1 MNSPPSNEELCAS
14 ALRGDAGAR
23 NELVENNLGF
33 IRKTA
38 NELWSS
44 QRELNSA
51 LLLDRE
57 DLVQEGALGLLRC
70 VDTFDPESGGKFL
83 SYAAPAVRNAMLDSI
98 RERSRTLEAQNIGS
112 RTSLESAALYGTGK
126 TPEQLYLERESFEE
140 LHAAL
145 GRIEPREWGVYR
157 VPLRLRRRGHGAHA
171 DADGPALPP
180 VGEPSEGDGAPGL
193 GRRAAG
199 AAVVVLRRVAAAG
212 M

>member
-14 ALRGDAGAR
+14 ARRGDAGAR

-98 RERSRTLEAQNIGS
+98 RERSRTFEAQNIGS
-112 RTSLESAALYGTGK
+112 RISLESAAHDGTRY
-126 TPEQLYLERESFEE
+126 TPKQLYLERESFEE

-145 GRIEPREWGVYR
+145 GRIEPREWGYIEYR
-157 VPLRLRRRGHGAHA
+157 FGFDDEDTERTLTQTARHFHLSESRARATERQALDDVRLE
-171 DADGPALPP
+171 LPWWY
-180 VGEPSEGDGAPGL
+180 
-193 GRRAAG
+193 
-199 AAVVVLRRVAAAG
+199 
-212 M
+212 

>member
-14 ALRGDAGAR
+14 ARLGDAGAR
-23 NELVENNLGF
+23 NELVGNNLGF

-44 QRELNSA
+44 QRELNAA

-57 DLVQEGALGLLRC
+57 DLEQEGALGLLRC

-98 RERSRTLEAQNIGS
+98 RERSRTFEAQNIGS
-112 RTSLESAALYGTGK
+112 RISLESAALYGTGK

-145 GRIEPREWGVYR
+145 GRIEPRQRGYIEYR
-157 VPLRLRRRGHGAHA
+157 FGFDDEDTERTLTQTARHFNLSESRARATERQ
-171 DADGPALPP
+171 ALDDVWLELPW
-180 VGEPSEGDGAPGL
+180 
-193 GRRAAG
+193 RY
-199 AAVVVLRRVAAAG
+199 
-212 M
+212 

>member
-1 MNSPPSNEELCAS
+1 MKSPLSNEELCAS
-14 ALRGDAGAR
+14 ARRGDAGAR

-57 DLVQEGALGLLRC
+57 DLEQEGALGLLRC

-98 RERSRTLEAQNIGS
+98 RERSRTFEAQNIGS
-112 RTSLESAALYGTGK
+112 RISLESAAHDGTRY

-145 GRIEPREWGVYR
+145 GRIEPRERGYIEYR
-157 VPLRLRRRGHGAHA
+157 FGFDDEDTERTLTQTARYFHLSESRARMTERQAVDDVRLE
-171 DADGPALPP
+171 LPWWY
-180 VGEPSEGDGAPGL
+180 
-193 GRRAAG
+193 
-199 AAVVVLRRVAAAG
+199 
-212 M
+212 

>member
-1 MNSPPSNEELCAS
+1 MKSPLSNEELCAS
-14 ALRGDAGAR
+14 ACRGDAGAR

-57 DLVQEGALGLLRC
+57 DLEQEGALRLLRC

-83 SYAAPAVRNAMLDSI
+83 SYAVPAVRNAMLDSI
-98 RERSRTLEAQNIGS
+98 RERSRTFEAQNIGS
-112 RTSLESAALYGTGK
+112 RISLESAALDGTRY

-145 GRIEPREWGVYR
+145 GRIEPREWGYLEYR
-157 VPLRLRRRGHGAHA
+157 FGFDDEDTERTLTQTARHFHLSESRARATERQALDDVRLE
-171 DADGPALPP
+171 LPWWY
-180 VGEPSEGDGAPGL
+180 
-193 GRRAAG
+193 
-199 AAVVVLRRVAAAG
+199 
-212 M
+212 

>member
-14 ALRGDAGAR
+14 ARRGDAGAR

-98 RERSRTLEAQNIGS
+98 RERSRTFEAQNIGS
-112 RTSLESAALYGTGK
+112 RISLESAAHAGTRY

-145 GRIEPREWGVYR
+145 GRIEPREWGYIEYR
-157 VPLRLRRRGHGAHA
+157 FGFDDEDTERTLTQTARHFHLSESRARATERQALDDVRLE
-171 DADGPALPP
+171 LPWWY
-180 VGEPSEGDGAPGL
+180 
-193 GRRAAG
+193 
-199 AAVVVLRRVAAAG
+199 
-212 M
+212 

>member
-14 ALRGDAGAR
+14 ARLGDAGAR

-38 NELWSS
+38 NELWNS
-44 QRELNSA
+44 QRELNTD

-57 DLVQEGALGLLRC
+57 DLEQEGALGLLRC

-83 SYAAPAVRNAMLDSI
+83 SYAAPAVRNAMLYSI
-98 RERSRTLEAQNIGS
+98 RERSRTFEAQNIGS
-112 RTSLESAALYGTGK
+112 RISLESAAFYGTGK

-145 GRIEPREWGVYR
+145 GRIEPRQRGYIEYR
-157 VPLRLRRRGHGAHA
+157 FGFDDEDTERTLTQTARHFHLSESRARATERQALDDVRLE
-171 DADGPALPP
+171 LPWWY
-180 VGEPSEGDGAPGL
+180 
-193 GRRAAG
+193 
-199 AAVVVLRRVAAAG
+199 
-212 M
+212 

>member
-1 MNSPPSNEELCAS
+1 MKSPLSNEELCAS
-14 ALRGDAGAR
+14 ALRSDAGAR
-23 NELVENNLGF
+23 NELVGNNLGF

-44 QRELNSA
+44 QRELNAA

-57 DLVQEGALGLLRC
+57 DLEQEGALGLLRC

-98 RERSRTLEAQNIGS
+98 RERSRTFEAQNIGS
-112 RTSLESAALYGTGK
+112 RISLESAALYGTGK

-145 GRIEPREWGVYR
+145 GRIEPRQRGYIEYR
-157 VPLRLRRRGHGAHA
+157 FGFDDEDTERTLTQTARHFHLSESRARATERQ
-171 DADGPALPP
+171 ALDDVWLELPW
-180 VGEPSEGDGAPGL
+180 
-193 GRRAAG
+193 RY
-199 AAVVVLRRVAAAG
+199 
-212 M
+212 

>member
-1 MNSPPSNEELCAS
+1 MKSPLSNEELCAS

-44 QRELNSA
+44 QRELNSD

-57 DLVQEGALGLLRC
+57 DLKQEGALGLLRC

-98 RERSRTLEAQNIGS
+98 RERSRTFEAQNIGS
-112 RTSLESAALYGTGK
+112 RISLESAALYGTGK

-140 LHAAL
+140 LHVAL
-145 GRIEPREWGVYR
+145 GRIEPRERGYIEYR
-157 VPLRLRRRGHGAHA
+157 FGFDDEDTERTLTQTARHFHLPESRARMTERQALDDVRLE
-171 DADGPALPP
+171 LPWWY
-180 VGEPSEGDGAPGL
+180 
-193 GRRAAG
+193 
-199 AAVVVLRRVAAAG
+199 
-212 M
+212 

>member
-1 MNSPPSNEELCAS
+1 MKSPLSNEELCAS
-14 ALRGDAGAR
+14 ARRGDAGAR

-44 QRELNSA
+44 QRELNA
-51 LLLDRE
+51 TLLLDRE
-57 DLVQEGALGLLRC
+57 DLEQEGALGLLRC

-98 RERSRTLEAQNIGS
+98 RERSRTFEAQNIGS
-112 RTSLESAALYGTGK
+112 RISLESAAHDGTRY

-145 GRIEPREWGVYR
+145 GRIEPREWGYIEYR
-157 VPLRLRRRGHGAHA
+157 FGFDDEDTERTLTQTARHFHLSESRARATERQALDDVRLE
-171 DADGPALPP
+171 LPWWY
-180 VGEPSEGDGAPGL
+180 
-193 GRRAAG
+193 
-199 AAVVVLRRVAAAG
+199 
-212 M
+212 

>member
-14 ALRGDAGAR
+14 ARLGDAEAR
-23 NELVENNLGF
+23 NELVGNNLGF

-38 NELWSS
+38 NELWNS
-44 QRELNSA
+44 QRELNTA

-57 DLVQEGALGLLRC
+57 DLEQEGALGLLRC

-98 RERSRTLEAQNIGS
+98 RERSRTFEAQNIGS
-112 RTSLESAALYGTGK
+112 RISLESAALDGTRY

-145 GRIEPREWGVYR
+145 GRIKPRERGYIEYR
-157 VPLRLRRRGHGAHA
+157 FGFDDEDTERTLAQTARHFHLSESRARATERQALDDVRLE
-171 DADGPALPP
+171 LPWWY
-180 VGEPSEGDGAPGL
+180 
-193 GRRAAG
+193 
-199 AAVVVLRRVAAAG
+199 
-212 M
+212 

>member
-14 ALRGDAGAR
+14 ALRGDAGVR

-57 DLVQEGALGLLRC
+57 DFEQEGAFGLLRC

-98 RERSRTLEAQNIGS
+98 RERSRTFEAQNIGT
-112 RTSLESAALYGTGK
+112 RISLEPAALDGTRY

-145 GRIEPREWGVYR
+145 GRIEPRQRGYIEYR
-157 VPLRLRRRGHGAHA
+157 FGF
-171 DADGPALPP
+171 DD
-180 VGEPSEGDGAPGL
+180 
-193 GRRAAG
+193 
-199 AAVVVLRRVAAAG
+199 
-212 M
+212 

>member
-14 ALRGDAGAR
+14 ARLGDAGAR
-23 NELVENNLGF
+23 NELVGNNLGF

-98 RERSRTLEAQNIGS
+98 RERSRAFEAQNIGS
-112 RTSLESAALYGTGK
+112 RISLESAALCGTGK

-145 GRIEPREWGVYR
+145 DRIEPRERGYIEYR
-157 VPLRLRRRGHGAHA
+157 FGFDDEDTERTLTQTARHFHLSESRARATERL
-171 DADGPALPP
+171 ALDDVRLELPWWY
-180 VGEPSEGDGAPGL
+180 
-193 GRRAAG
+193 
-199 AAVVVLRRVAAAG
+199 
-212 M
+212 

>member
-14 ALRGDAGAR
+14 ARLGDAGAR
-23 NELVENNLGF
+23 NQLVGNNLGF

-44 QRELNSA
+44 QRELNSD
-51 LLLDRE
+51 LLLDRV
-57 DLVQEGALGLLRC
+57 DLEQEGALGLLRC

-98 RERSRTLEAQNIGS
+98 RERSRTFEAQNIGS
-112 RTSLESAALYGTGK
+112 RISLESAALYGTGK

-145 GRIEPREWGVYR
+145 GRIEPRERGYIEYR
-157 VPLRLRRRGHGAHA
+157 FGFDDEDTERTLTQTARHFHLSESRARATERQ
-171 DADGPALPP
+171 ALDDVWLELPWWY
-180 VGEPSEGDGAPGL
+180 
-193 GRRAAG
+193 
-199 AAVVVLRRVAAAG
+199 
-212 M
+212 

>member
-1 MNSPPSNEELCAS
+1 MKSPLSNEELCAS
-14 ALRGDAGAR
+14 ALRSDAGAR
-23 NELVENNLGF
+23 NELIENNLGF

-44 QRELNSA
+44 QRELNSD

-57 DLVQEGALGLLRC
+57 DLEQEGALGLLRC

-98 RERSRTLEAQNIGS
+98 RERSRTFEAQNIGS
-112 RTSLESAALYGTGK
+112 RISLESAALDGTRY

-145 GRIEPREWGVYR
+145 GRIEPRERGYIEYR
-157 VPLRLRRRGHGAHA
+157 FGFDDEDTERTLTQTARHFHLSESRARATERL
-171 DADGPALPP
+171 ALDDVRLELPWWY
-180 VGEPSEGDGAPGL
+180 
-193 GRRAAG
+193 
-199 AAVVVLRRVAAAG
+199 
-212 M
+212 

>member
-14 ALRGDAGAR
+14 ARLGDAGAR
-23 NELVENNLGF
+23 NQLVGNNLGF

-38 NELWSS
+38 NELWSF
-44 QRELNSA
+44 QRELNTA

-57 DLVQEGALGLLRC
+57 DLEQEGALGLLRC

-98 RERSRTLEAQNIGS
+98 RERSRTFEAQNIGS
-112 RTSLESAALYGTGK
+112 RISLESAAHDGTRY

-145 GRIEPREWGVYR
+145 GRIEPRERGYIEYR
-157 VPLRLRRRGHGAHA
+157 FGFDDEDTERTLTQTARHFHLSESRARMTEHQAVDDVRLE
-171 DADGPALPP
+171 LPWWY
-180 VGEPSEGDGAPGL
+180 
-193 GRRAAG
+193 
-199 AAVVVLRRVAAAG
+199 
-212 M
+212 

>member
-1 MNSPPSNEELCAS
+1 MKSPLSNEELCAS

-44 QRELNSA
+44 QRELNSD

-57 DLVQEGALGLLRC
+57 DLEQEGALGLLRC

-98 RERSRTLEAQNIGS
+98 RERSRTFEAQNIGS
-112 RTSLESAALYGTGK
+112 RISLESAALYGTGK

-145 GRIEPREWGVYR
+145 GRIEPRERGYIEYR
-157 VPLRLRRRGHGAHA
+157 FGFDDEDTERTLTQPARHFHLPESRARATERL
-171 DADGPALPP
+171 ALDDVRLELPWWY
-180 VGEPSEGDGAPGL
+180 
-193 GRRAAG
+193 
-199 AAVVVLRRVAAAG
+199 
-212 M
+212 

>member
-1 MNSPPSNEELCAS
+1 MKSPLSNEELCAS

-44 QRELNSA
+44 QRELNSD

-57 DLVQEGALGLLRC
+57 DLEQEGALGLLRC

-98 RERSRTLEAQNIGS
+98 RERSRTFEAQNIGS
-112 RTSLESAALYGTGK
+112 RISLESAALYGTGK

-140 LHAAL
+140 LHVAL
-145 GRIEPREWGVYR
+145 GRIEPRERGYIEYR
-157 VPLRLRRRGHGAHA
+157 FGFDDEDTERTLTQTARHFHLSESRARMTERQAVDDVRLE
-171 DADGPALPP
+171 LPWWY
-180 VGEPSEGDGAPGL
+180 
-193 GRRAAG
+193 
-199 AAVVVLRRVAAAG
+199 
-212 M
+212 

>member
-1 MNSPPSNEELCAS
+1 MKSPLSNEELCAS

-23 NELVENNLGF
+23 NKLVENNLGF

-44 QRELNSA
+44 QRELNAA

-57 DLVQEGALGLLRC
+57 DLEQEGALGLLRC
-70 VDTFDPESGGKFL
+70 VDTFDLESGGKFL

-98 RERSRTLEAQNIGS
+98 RERSRTFEAQNIGS
-112 RTSLESAALYGTGK
+112 RISLESAALYGTGK

-145 GRIEPREWGVYR
+145 GRIEPRERGYIEYR
-157 VPLRLRRRGHGAHA
+157 FGFDDEDTERTLTQTARHFHLSESRARMTERQALDDVRLE
-171 DADGPALPP
+171 LPWWY
-180 VGEPSEGDGAPGL
+180 
-193 GRRAAG
+193 
-199 AAVVVLRRVAAAG
+199 
-212 M
+212 

>member
-1 MNSPPSNEELCAS
+1 MKSPLSNEELCAS

-38 NELWSS
+38 HELWSS
-44 QRELNSA
+44 QRELNAA

-57 DLVQEGALGLLRC
+57 DLEQEGALGLLRC
-70 VDTFDPESGGKFL
+70 VDTFDPESGVKFL

-98 RERSRTLEAQNIGS
+98 RERSRTFEAQNIGS
-112 RTSLESAALYGTGK
+112 RISLESAALYGTGK

-145 GRIEPREWGVYR
+145 GRIEPRQRGYIEYR
-157 VPLRLRRRGHGAHA
+157 FGFDDEDTERTLTQTARHFHLSESRARATERQ
-171 DADGPALPP
+171 ALDDVWLELPWWY
-180 VGEPSEGDGAPGL
+180 
-193 GRRAAG
+193 
-199 AAVVVLRRVAAAG
+199 
-212 M
+212 

>member
-1 MNSPPSNEELCAS
+1 MKSLLSNEELCAS
-14 ALRGDAGAR
+14 ARRGDAGAR

-98 RERSRTLEAQNIGS
+98 RERSRPFEAQNIGS
-112 RTSLESAALYGTGK
+112 RISLESAAHDGTRY

-145 GRIEPREWGVYR
+145 GRIEPRERGYIEYR
-157 VPLRLRRRGHGAHA
+157 FGFDDEDTERTLTQTARHFHLSESRARATERQ
-171 DADGPALPP
+171 ALDDVWLELPWWY
-180 VGEPSEGDGAPGL
+180 
-193 GRRAAG
+193 
-199 AAVVVLRRVAAAG
+199 
-212 M
+212 

>member
-1 MNSPPSNEELCAS
+1 MKSPLSNEELCAS
-14 ALRGDAGAR
+14 ARRGDASAR

-98 RERSRTLEAQNIGS
+98 RERSRTFEAQNIGS
-112 RTSLESAALYGTGK
+112 RISLESAALDGTRY

-145 GRIEPREWGVYR
+145 GRIEPREWGYIEYR
-157 VPLRLRRRGHGAHA
+157 FGFDDEDTERTLTQTARHFHLSESRARATERL
-171 DADGPALPP
+171 ALDDVRLELPWWY
-180 VGEPSEGDGAPGL
+180 
-193 GRRAAG
+193 
-199 AAVVVLRRVAAAG
+199 
-212 M
+212 

>member
-14 ALRGDAGAR
+14 ARLGDAGAR
-23 NELVENNLGF
+23 NELVGNNLGF

-44 QRELNSA
+44 QRELNTD

-57 DLVQEGALGLLRC
+57 DLEQEGALGLLRC

-98 RERSRTLEAQNIGS
+98 RERSRTFEAQNIGT
-112 RTSLESAALYGTGK
+112 RISLESAALDGTRY
-126 TPEQLYLERESFEE
+126 TPEQLYMERESFEE

-145 GRIEPREWGVYR
+145 GRIEPRQRGYIEYR
-157 VPLRLRRRGHGAHA
+157 FGFDDEDTERTLAQTARHFHLSESRARMTERQALDDVRLE
-171 DADGPALPP
+171 LPWWY
-180 VGEPSEGDGAPGL
+180 
-193 GRRAAG
+193 
-199 AAVVVLRRVAAAG
+199 
-212 M
+212 

>member
-14 ALRGDAGAR
+14 ARRGDAGAR

-38 NELWSS
+38 NELWSF

-98 RERSRTLEAQNIGS
+98 RERSRTFEAQNIGS
-112 RTSLESAALYGTGK
+112 RISLESAAHDGTRY

-145 GRIEPREWGVYR
+145 GRIEPREWGYIEYR
-157 VPLRLRRRGHGAHA
+157 FGFDDEDTERTLTQTARHFHLSESRARATERQALDDVRLE
-171 DADGPALPP
+171 LPWWY
-180 VGEPSEGDGAPGL
+180 
-193 GRRAAG
+193 
-199 AAVVVLRRVAAAG
+199 
-212 M
+212 

>member
-14 ALRGDAGAR
+14 ARRGDAGAR

-98 RERSRTLEAQNIGS
+98 RERSRTFEAQNIGS
-112 RTSLESAALYGTGK
+112 RISLESAAHDGTRY

-145 GRIEPREWGVYR
+145 GRIEPREWGYIEYR
-157 VPLRLRRRGHGAHA
+157 FGFDDEDTERTLTQTARHFHLSESRARATERQ
-171 DADGPALPP
+171 ALDDVQLELPWWY
-180 VGEPSEGDGAPGL
+180 
-193 GRRAAG
+193 
-199 AAVVVLRRVAAAG
+199 
-212 M
+212 

>member
-14 ALRGDAGAR
+14 ARLGDAGAR
-23 NELVENNLGF
+23 NELVGNNLGF

-44 QRELNSA
+44 QRELNSD
-51 LLLDRE
+51 LLLDRV
-57 DLVQEGALGLLRC
+57 DLEQEGAFGLLRC

-98 RERSRTLEAQNIGS
+98 RERSRTFEAQNIGS
-112 RTSLESAALYGTGK
+112 RISLESAALYGTGK

-145 GRIEPREWGVYR
+145 GRIESRERVYLEYR
-157 VPLRLRRRGHGAHA
+157 FGFDDEDSERTLTQTARHFHLSESRARMTERQAVDDVRLE
-171 DADGPALPP
+171 LPWWY
-180 VGEPSEGDGAPGL
+180 
-193 GRRAAG
+193 
-199 AAVVVLRRVAAAG
+199 
-212 M
+212 

>member
-14 ALRGDAGAR
+14 ARLGDAGAR
-23 NELVENNLGF
+23 NELVGNNLGF

-57 DLVQEGALGLLRC
+57 DLEQEGALGLLQC

-98 RERSRTLEAQNIGS
+98 RERSRTFEAQNIGS
-112 RTSLESAALYGTGK
+112 RISLESAALYGTGK

-145 GRIEPREWGVYR
+145 GRIEPRARGYIEYR
-157 VPLRLRRRGHGAHA
+157 FGFDDEDTERTLTQTARHFHLSESRARATERQALDDVRLE
-171 DADGPALPP
+171 LPWWY
-180 VGEPSEGDGAPGL
+180 
-193 GRRAAG
+193 
-199 AAVVVLRRVAAAG
+199 
-212 M
+212 

>member
-1 MNSPPSNEELCAS
+1 MS
-14 ALRGDAGAR
+14 ARRGDAGAR

-57 DLVQEGALGLLRC
+57 DLEQEGALGLLRC

-98 RERSRTLEAQNIGS
+98 RERSRTFEAQNIGS
-112 RTSLESAALYGTGK
+112 RISLESAALDGTRY

-145 GRIEPREWGVYR
+145 GRIEPRERGYIEYR
-157 VPLRLRRRGHGAHA
+157 FGFDDEDTERTLTQTARHFHLSESRARMTERQALDDVRLE
-171 DADGPALPP
+171 LPWWY
-180 VGEPSEGDGAPGL
+180 
-193 GRRAAG
+193 
-199 AAVVVLRRVAAAG
+199 
-212 M
+212 

>member
-1 MNSPPSNEELCAS
+1 MKSPPSNEELCAS

-44 QRELNSA
+44 QRELNSD

-57 DLVQEGALGLLRC
+57 DLEQEGALGLLRC

-98 RERSRTLEAQNIGS
+98 RERSRTFEAQNIGS
-112 RTSLESAALYGTGK
+112 RISLESAALYGTGK

-145 GRIEPREWGVYR
+145 DRIEPRERGYIEYR
-157 VPLRLRRRGHGAHA
+157 FGFDDEDTERTLTQTARHFHLSESRARMTERQAVDDVWLE
-171 DADGPALPP
+171 LPWWY
-180 VGEPSEGDGAPGL
+180 
-193 GRRAAG
+193 
-199 AAVVVLRRVAAAG
+199 
-212 M
+212 

>member
-14 ALRGDAGAR
+14 ARRGDAGAR

-44 QRELNSA
+44 QRELNTA

-57 DLVQEGALGLLRC
+57 DLEQEGALGLLRC

-98 RERSRTLEAQNIGS
+98 RERSRTFEAQNIGG
-112 RTSLESAALYGTGK
+112 RISLESAALDGTRY

-140 LHAAL
+140 LHTAL
-145 GRIEPREWGVYR
+145 NRIEPRERGYIEYR
-157 VPLRLRRRGHGAHA
+157 FGFDDEDTERTLTQTARHFHLSESRARMTESQALDDVRLE
-171 DADGPALPP
+171 LPWWY
-180 VGEPSEGDGAPGL
+180 
-193 GRRAAG
+193 
-199 AAVVVLRRVAAAG
+199 
-212 M
+212 